1 MECQVA
7 NAHLKKMSKI
17 SSCGYITVQAFFYIR
32 VNLNLKCVFQKAWRG
47 GEEGKGMRKASCID
61 TLKAL
66 LE

>member
-1 MECQVA
+1 MLM
-7 NAHLKKMSKI
+7 HILKKMSKI

>member
-17 SSCGYITVQAFFYIR
+17 SSCGYITVQAFLHPCKSKPEI
-32 VNLNLKCVFQKAWRG
+32 VFQKAWRG